1 MTWPRGWC
9 ADTLS
14 KRLFVLLWV
23 TLVGSD
29 LLGFWLVRPSWE
41 HGPFDKNAP
50 RPGDVSWHVLP
61 PFLPPGPLLGHDP
74 GREHGP
80 DGGHMPGHALPDAV
94 RGQGPDSGPAGPQHN
109 PDGGPAGDR
118 PQPGEPAAM
127 AAPDGVR
134 ASASVG
140 PDAGM
145 HHPHH
150 GGPPNRWLD
159 YLARIL
165 VLSLAAW
172 LGSRWLT
179 APMRQLTKA
188 SRSLGQSMGRGGEL
202 HLLDQDH
209 GPLEV
214 RQTARVFNDM
224 SRGLSA
230 QFEQRSLMMA
240 AVSHDLRTPL
250 TRLRMRLEKLMP
262 DPVAE
267 RCVTDVQDINAMIDA
282 VLDAMNE
289 ERRQEPVQ
297 PVDVLALVQAMADD
311 LQEAGHAVTASG
323 DAATLRVQPVAF
335 KRVLANLI
343 SNAVRYG
350 GGAEI
355 RVTVQREPMPGQ
367 VRITIDDQGP
377 GIAPEML
384 ETVFKPFTRLDTS
397 RSRETGG
404 VGLGLYIARE
414 LTHRHGGTITLSNR
428 PEGGLRAELVLPQ
441 N

>member
-1 MTWPRGWC
+1 MAASNG
-9 ADTLS
+9 AQ
-14 KRLFVLLWV
+14 
-23 TLVGSD
+23 
-29 LLGFWLVRPSWE
+29 
-41 HGPFDKNAP
+41 A
-50 RPGDVSWHVLP
+50 
-61 PFLPPGPLLGHDP
+61 
-74 GREHGP
+74 GP
-80 DGGHMPGHALPDAV
+80 DTGAHG
-94 RGQGPDSGPAGPQHN
+94 
-109 PDGGPAGDR
+109 
-118 PQPGEPAAM
+118 
-127 AAPDGVR
+127 
-134 ASASVG
+134 
-140 PDAGM
+140 
-145 HHPHH
+145 PHH

-188 SRSLGQSMGRGGEL
+188 SKSLGQSMGRGGEL
-202 HLLDQDH
+202 HLLDQNH

-224 SRGLSA
+224 ARGLSA

-282 VLDAMNE
+282 VLEAMNE

-311 LQEAGHAVTASG
+311 LQEAGHAVTAGG

-355 RVTVQREPMPGQ
+355 RVTVQREPQPGQ